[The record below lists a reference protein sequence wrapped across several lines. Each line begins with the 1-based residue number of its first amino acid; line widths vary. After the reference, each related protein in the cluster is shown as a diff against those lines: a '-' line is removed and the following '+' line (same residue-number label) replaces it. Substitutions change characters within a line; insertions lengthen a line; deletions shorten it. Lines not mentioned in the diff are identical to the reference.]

1 MSGYIGPI
9 PVPQGIQN
17 KESFT
22 ATAAQT
28 TFNTNGYTDGAFIS
42 VYLNGV
48 RLVNGT
54 DYTATNGSDV
64 VLASAANTGDV
75 LDFESFN
82 SFSLASQQ
90 FENITTKN
98 PTHEDTDGGRE
109 SAISFQGEQSGGEIS
124 TLAAIQASHDGTADD
139 QKGDLIFKTNDGSD
153 NNAPT
158 EAMRIQS
165 DQKIGI
171 GTDTPDP
178 DYTFTVSGAIPA
190 TITTTSTA
198 TTATYGGLA
207 VKRETNTNGNGTGIA
222 FVLEDAGDVS
232 TEYSYIGGLIES
244 NTAGSEDGGMI
255 LATTLNNTRTER
267 MRIDSSGNV
276 GINTSSPLST
286 LQVRDSG
293 SSNGSFRVGGNG
305 AALGL
310 ELRYDQSGY
319 TTSIIQANPTYT
331 NSNQLLKIRCDGDL
345 NTDQLVLTGGNAV
358 LMGTSTVQGQGHSFT
373 FGSGYPQYNIVSGAT
388 SSLQVVQFRNP
399 NGKIGTI
406 VMDGSNTAYNTSS
419 DYRLK
424 ENVETLSGAITRVKA
439 LKPKRFSW
447 IADEED
453 SATVDGFLAHE
464 AATVVPEAVTGT
476 KDEVE
481 VWADGDEL
489 PDGVSVG
496 DNKLDDDGN
505 TIPEIQGIDQSKI
518 VPLLTAAL
526 QEAIAKIE
534 TLESENTAIKA
545 RLDALE
551 AE

>member
-453 SATVDGFLAHE
+453 GANVDGFLAHE

-505 TIPEIQGIDQSKI
+505 TIPEIQGIDQSKL

-526 QEAIAKIE
+526 QEAITKIE
-534 TLESENTAIKA
+534 TLETKVA
-545 RLDALE
+545 ALE